1 MSRLGRFAWSVLAYN
16 IAVIAWGA
24 YVRATGSG
32 AGCGQH
38 WPLCNGQIVPPSPTV
53 ATLIEYSH
61 RLTSGVALLGVVALR
76 VWTSR
81 ACRPGHPA
89 RTGAVLSLFFMLT
102 EAAVG
107 AGLVLFQLV
116 AENASAARAM
126 FMGVHLLNTF
136 LLLGSIAVTA
146 WWLSGG
152 LPIRLAGR
160 GATLAGVVAGCAALL
175 IVSSSGAVAAL
186 GDTLFPSR
194 TLSEALAA
202 DLSASSHVLI
212 RLRVL
217 HPVLAVATAIAM
229 LWLAPWL
236 ARRQGLAAVPLS
248 RAVVALAAAQI
259 ALGFANVILL
269 APVWLQ
275 LVHLTV
281 ADLIWIAF
289 VLLGASALAESEV
302 NSGFPAPNSQTAGVV
317 RTSGTETARSCVSPS
332 ESPQPKLSTIVHGGV
347 AAGQRVEGGFT

>member
-16 IAVIAWGA
+16 VAVIGWGA

-32 AGCGQH
+32 AGCGNH
-38 WPLCNGQIVPPSPTV
+38 WPLCNGQMVPPSPTI

-61 RLTSGVALLGVVALR
+61 RLTSGLALLSVVALLA
-76 VWTSR
+76 WTWR

-89 RTGAVLSLFFMLT
+89 RTGAAASLFFMLT

-116 AENASAARAM
+116 ADNASAARAM

-136 LLLGSIAVTA
+136 VLLASIALTA

-152 LPIRLAGR
+152 APVRLAGR
-160 GATLAGVVAGCAALL
+160 GATLAAVVGGCAALL

-202 DLSASSHVLI
+202 DVSATSHVLI

-217 HPVLAVATAIAM
+217 HPVFAASTALALI
-229 LWLAPWL
+229 WLAPWL
-236 ARRQGLAAVPLS
+236 ARSRGLAAAPLS
-248 RAVVALAAAQI
+248 RAVIVLAIAQI
-259 ALGFANVILL
+259 TLGFGNVILL

-281 ADLIWIAF
+281 ADLVWIAF
-289 VLLGASALAESEV
+289 VLLGASALGGELPQVARVRGAE
-302 NSGFPAPNSQTAGVV
+302 
-317 RTSGTETARSCVSPS
+317 
-332 ESPQPKLSTIVHGGV
+332 L
-347 AAGQRVEGGFT
+347 